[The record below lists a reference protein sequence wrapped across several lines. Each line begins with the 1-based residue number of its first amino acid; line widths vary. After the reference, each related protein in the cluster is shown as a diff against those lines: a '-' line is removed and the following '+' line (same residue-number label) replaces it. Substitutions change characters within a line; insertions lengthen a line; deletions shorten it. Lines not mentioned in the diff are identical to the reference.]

1 MRGASTQAIANVYE
15 TREEVVAAIRE
26 AGVESVNL
34 IVGIDATASNIDM
47 GRETFGGK
55 SLHSFEPGQLNPY
68 EQTLW
73 ATVPILNEFD
83 DDKKVPVLAFGD
95 QRTKDFGALVLD
107 EAAHGHEGVLQA
119 YRRFLQD
126 ERTVL
131 SGPTSFIPVLSW
143 AVDQVRRTRT
153 YTVVLLV
160 CDGAVQDVASNSA
173 FLREVV
179 SKYPISVVAV
189 GVGDGR
195 NHSRAT
201 PWTALHHFD
210 DNVRAPSRSG
220 CRQVGRDVFQAV
232 MFHQVIANIPPTQVA
247 RQRAT
252 LAAHVLQ
259 RDSCAVQVCPGPPL
273 VRQLRRSRA
282 RRGLGAIHHKAAPP
296 RGTVDGDDPCTR
308 LCDGSLGTTHVEGIA
323 AANQQN
329 TIRCFFWFLF
339 CPVCGAARKV
349 YFARMGL
356 LVTARLRAPCRLLPC
371 TSSHVN
377 HPSAVRSRGLLCR
390 SMSTSAQALL
400 AAAQAGQLET
410 VQQLVNDAALARAQ
424 SRRPAMGDIC
434 LPRDGSHALRAA
446 AEKGHLEVV
455 RCLVALPGVDAAVE
469 DNAAI
474 VAAAAY
480 GHLEVVRFL
489 VSVPGVDAGAQ
500 HSFGLRWAAA
510 DGHLEVVRCL
520 APLPGVDPAAVHNFA
535 IRWAAMC
542 GHVEVVR
549 LLASLSGVDPSTR
562 GNEALVCA
570 ARYGEVETVR
580 YLTSLPKVDPCAVMQ
595 EGSTPA
601 CYAVAQQAAAARD
614 RARRRAPLVA
624 LRALFKQQRACRLQS
639 NTCMAHAKV
648 DM

>member
-1 MRGASTQAIANVYE
+1 MGCSTSTPRQPATPPPSNQGSHATQAIANVYE

-68 EQTLW
+68 EQILW

-153 YTVVLLV
+153 YTVVLLI

-195 NHSRAT
+195 NHPRAT
-201 PWTALHHFD
+201 PWTALRHFD

-220 CRQVGRDVFQAV
+220 YRQVGRDVFQAV
-232 MFHQVIANIPPTQVA
+232 MFHQVTANIPPTQVA

-259 RDSCAVQVCPGPPL
+259 EIPAQYKYAQAHRLFDSCDDRVHDEDW
-273 VRQLRRSRA
+273 A
-282 RRGLGAIHHKAAPP
+282 RYI
-296 RGTVDGDDPCTR
+296 TR
-308 LCDGSLGTTHVEGIA
+308 L
-323 AANQQN
+323 
-329 TIRCFFWFLF
+329 
-339 CPVCGAARKV
+339 
-349 YFARMGL
+349 
-356 LVTARLRAPCRLLPC
+356 RLRAEPWTATIPAP
-371 TSSHVN
+371 V
-377 HPSAVRSRGLLCR
+377 SATAP
-390 SMSTSAQALL
+390 MA
-400 AAAQAGQLET
+400 
-410 VQQLVNDAALARAQ
+410 
-424 SRRPAMGDIC
+424 
-434 LPRDGSHALRAA
+434 PR
-446 AEKGHLEVV
+446 
-455 RCLVALPGVDAAVE
+455 
-469 DNAAI
+469 
-474 VAAAAY
+474 
-480 GHLEVVRFL
+480 
-489 VSVPGVDAGAQ
+489 
-500 HSFGLRWAAA
+500 
-510 DGHLEVVRCL
+510 
-520 APLPGVDPAAVHNFA
+520 
-535 IRWAAMC
+535 M
-542 GHVEVVR
+542 
-549 LLASLSGVDPSTR
+549 
-562 GNEALVCA
+562 
-570 ARYGEVETVR
+570 
-580 YLTSLPKVDPCAVMQ
+580 
-595 EGSTPA
+595 
-601 CYAVAQQAAAARD
+601 
-614 RARRRAPLVA
+614 
-624 LRALFKQQRACRLQS
+624 
-639 NTCMAHAKV
+639 
-648 DM
+648 